1 MKSKILVLISIISCV
16 FSIKAQDFEV
26 SPVDLK
32 FTAEPGQTQSIPISI
47 TNHANKNAAFN
58 VILADFIVNKEG
70 TKVTMPPATT
80 EHSLV
85 NWLSIN
91 PPFLELSPNETRQV
105 IVSIQAPVGDYS
117 TKWAHIFIRS
127 TNEQTALIADKSTQT
142 GLNVLGQ
149 IVLTAYQSP
158 KSNMNYKM
166 KIAALSEVSTL
177 TDTLRRFNAKID
189 NMGDKITNCKVSLLA
204 SNLSNADETLLQVL
218 EFSSFPDSQKEVYFE
233 FKKNALPPGK
243 YALAAILD
251 YGKQSTLEGS
261 QILIDVE

>member
-1 MKSKILVLISIISCV
+1 MKSRILVLISIISCV

-26 SPVDLK
+26 SPVELK
-32 FTAEPGQTQSIPISI
+32 FSAEPGQTQSIPVSI
-47 TNHANKNAAFN
+47 TNHANKNTSFN

-70 TKVTMPPATT
+70 KRVTMPPATT

-91 PPFLELSPNETRQV
+91 PPFLELSPNETRQI

-117 TKWAHIFIRS
+117 TKWAYIFVRS
-127 TNEQTALIADKSTQT
+127 TTEQTALLADRSMKT

-149 IVLTAYQSP
+149 IEISAFQSP
-158 KSNMNYKM
+158 KSNVNYKM
-166 KIAALSEVSTL
+166 KIAGLSEVTNVNDS
-177 TDTLRRFNAKID
+177 LRRFKAKVD
-189 NMGDKITNCKVSLLA
+189 NIGDKIANCKVSLLA
-204 SNLSNADETLLQVL
+204 SNLTSADETLLEVL
-218 EFSSFPDSQKEVYFE
+218 EFSSFPDTQEEVYFE
-233 FKKNALPPGK
+233 FKKDALLPGK

-251 YGKQSTLEGS
+251 YGKQSTLEGT